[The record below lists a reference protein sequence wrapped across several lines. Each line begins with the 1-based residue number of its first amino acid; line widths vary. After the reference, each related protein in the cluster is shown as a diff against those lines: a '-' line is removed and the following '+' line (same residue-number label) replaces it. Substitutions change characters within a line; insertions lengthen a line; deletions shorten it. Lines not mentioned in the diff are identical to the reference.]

1 MAELSV
7 LDGLFKEVYA
17 DEIENLVPESSHITK
32 AVSFKKAT
40 QQGRKFVQP
49 VIVSSVGGF
58 TVGSNSQ
65 AYTLNASAG
74 MVTADA
80 EISSPGLV
88 LRQAIPYGQ
97 LAQSTSDKGAFINAT
112 RLTVEVMI
120 EAITKRNEINFLY
133 GDSGIGSTSAN
144 DTYVSGSDITISID
158 AGSWAAGIWSGS
170 ESSTTVQLYDTTA
183 AANVNDGAG
192 NDTFVVKSVDIDNK
206 KVTLTA
212 ANATL
217 AAAVNTAITTN
228 SHTCVIYYV
237 GTKGVESLGLQA
249 ICEKSGTLFNID
261 NSVYSLFKGN
271 DVSIATP
278 LTISKLL
285 AAFSSAIGRGLSE
298 ETTIYLNP
306 KTWLT
311 LATDLQS
318 IRKIDASYKP
328 SKLEDGTEALELYTS
343 AGVSKIVPHLFV
355 KEADVFILPL
365 KRLVRTGASDVTFTL
380 DGMEGKFFRQLE
392 NQAGFELRCFSSQ
405 SIFTAHPAKCTYA
418 KIS

>member
-1 MAELSV
+1 MSELSD
-7 LDGLFKEVYA
+7 LNALFKEVYA
-17 DEIENLVPESSHITK
+17 DDIQNLVPESSHLTK
-32 AVSFKKAT
+32 AVSFKESTK
-40 QQGRKFVQP
+40 QGKKFVQP

-58 TVGSNSQ
+58 TVGDNSQ
-65 AYTLNASAG
+65 AYTLNKSAG
-74 MVTADA
+74 MVTKDA
-80 EISSPGLV
+80 EIESPGLV
-88 LRQAIPYGQ
+88 LRQSIPYGQ
-97 LAQSTSDKGAFINAT
+97 LAKSTSDKGSFINAT
-112 RLTVEVMI
+112 RLTVEVMV

-133 GDSGIGSTSAN
+133 GESGIGSTSAN

-158 AGSWAAGIWSGS
+158 SGSWAAGIWSGS
-170 ESSTTVQLYDTTA
+170 EASTTVQLYDTTA
-183 AANVNDGAG
+183 AANVDDGSG
-192 NDTFVVKSVDIDNK
+192 NDTFVVKAVDVDNK

-249 ICEKSGTLFNID
+249 ICQKSGTLFNID
-261 NSVYSLFKGN
+261 NSTYSLFKGN

-365 KRLVRTGASDVTFTL
+365 KRLLRTGASDVTFTL
-380 DGMEGKFFRQLE
+380 EGMEGKFFRQLE
-392 NQAGFELRCFSSQ
+392 NEAGFELRCFSSQ
-405 SIFTAHPAKCTYA
+405 SIFTAHPAKCSYA